1 MLIWDVP
8 QVNKKRKNSLNFFL
22 CLEMKGKVSVTFQGS
37 QDMTSSLSAVCCYI
51 KTFTISNT
59 LGNMPLSFGFLVPFN
74 YQNFLLCLQPYLS

>member
-37 QDMTSSLSAVCCYI
+37 QDMTSSLQQCAV
-51 KTFTISNT
+51 T
-59 LGNMPLSFGFLVPFN
+59 LKHSPF
-74 YQNFLLCLQPYLS
+74 QTLLAICR